1 MEYNLFT
8 EILFATI
15 VAGTPL
21 IITALG
27 ELVTEKSGV
36 LNLGA
41 EGTMAVGAIV
51 AFAVTHHTH
60 NPWFGVLAGIG
71 AGMAMSLIFAVLA
84 LTMMANQVASGLA
97 LSIFG
102 MGLSAFIGKPYESEA
117 LASTAPLR
125 IPGLVNI
132 PYIGPALFNQ
142 QILVYFSWIM
152 LALVAWFLYKS
163 KRGLTLRA
171 VGESPVSAHDIGH
184 PVIRIRYM
192 ATIFGGAMAG
202 VGGAFMSVFYTPLWV
217 EGMIAGRGWISL
229 ALVVF
234 ATWRPLRVMI
244 GAYLFGGVMVIG
256 MFIQSSGLGGVP
268 TWLMWLPSP
277 LKLLVGWFIGQ
288 LQVIPAQFLSALP
301 YAATIVVLVLISRN
315 LKTIRLNS
323 PASLGQIFRADDA

>member
-1 MEYNLFT
+1 MEQSLFT
-8 EILFATI
+8 SILFATI

-41 EGTMAVGAIV
+41 EGTMSVGAIV

-60 NPWFGVLAGIG
+60 NAWLGVLAGMG
-71 AGMAMSLIFAVLA
+71 AGMAMSLIFAFLA
-84 LTMMANQVASGLA
+84 LTLMANQSAAGLA

-102 MGLSAFIGKPYESEA
+102 VGLSAFIGKPYESIA
-117 LASTAPLR
+117 LASQTPIR
-125 IPGLVNI
+125 IKYLADI
-132 PYIGPALFNQ
+132 PYIGPALFHQ
-142 QILVYFSWIM
+142 QALVYFSWVM
-152 LALVAWFLYKS
+152 LALVAWFLYRS
-163 KRGLTLRA
+163 RMGLTLRA

-184 PVIRIRYM
+184 SVIRIRYL
-192 ATIFGGAMAG
+192 ATLFGGAMAG
-202 VGGAFMSVFYTPLWV
+202 VGGAFMSVFYTPMWV

-234 ATWRPLRVMI
+234 ATWRPLRVMV
-244 GAYLFGGVMVIG
+244 GAYLFGGAMIAQ
-256 MFIQSSGLGGVP
+256 MFVQGSGLQISI
-268 TWLMWLPSP
+268 PS
-277 LKLLVGWFIGQ
+277 
-288 LQVIPAQFLSALP
+288 QFLSSLP

-323 PASLGQIFRADDA
+323 PASLGQPFLPDA